1 MAMAPR
7 IPPKPLTDLDPQTVE
22 LITKTLQSPDGEVL
36 NIFRTL
42 SHHPPVLRRFL
53 AMGTELLIKGSL
65 PARERELLIL
75 RTGWNCQSE
84 YEWGQHV
91 AIGRAVGLT
100 DVELARIK
108 AGPDA
113 DGWSEIDAALVRAA
127 DELHAGSTITGGT
140 WSRLQ
145 AAYPD
150 EPTLIEIVM
159 VVGYYHLVAFFL
171 NTTGVERERGV
182 VGLDS
187 P

>member
-1 MAMAPR
+1 MAPR
-7 IPPKPLTDLDPQTVE
+7 IPPKDLADLDPETAE
-22 LITKTLQSPDGEVL
+22 LVTKTLQSPDGDVL
-36 NIFRTL
+36 NIFRTMAN
-42 SHHPPVLRRFL
+42 HPWVMKRFL
-53 AMGTELLIKGSL
+53 ALGTQLLVRGTL

-75 RTGWNCQSE
+75 RTGWNTQSE

-113 DGWSEIDAALVRAA
+113 DGWTAADAALLRAA
-127 DELHAGSTITGGT
+127 DELHAGSTITGDT
-140 WSRLQ
+140 WSQLQ
-145 AAYPD
+145 QTYPD
-150 EPTLIEIVM
+150 TQALIEVVM

-171 NTTGVERERGV
+171 NTTGVEREPGV

>member
-1 MAMAPR
+1 MPPR
-7 IPPKPLTDLDPQTVE
+7 IPPKKVEDLDPDTQE
-22 LITKTLQSPDGEVL
+22 LVTKTLTSPDGEVL
-36 NIFRTL
+36 NIFRTM
-42 SHHPPVLRRFL
+42 SHHPWVTKRFL
-53 AMGTELLIKGSL
+53 QLGTQLLVRGSL

-75 RTGWNCQSE
+75 RTGWNTQSE

-91 AIGRAVGLT
+91 AIGRAVGLN

-113 DGWSEIDAALVRAA
+113 AGWSDVDAALLRAA
-127 DELHAGSTITGGT
+127 DELHAGSTITGDT
-140 WSRLQ
+140 WSQLQ

-150 EPTLIEIVM
+150 EQTLIEIVM

-171 NTTGVERERGV
+171 NTTGVEREPGV
-182 VGLDS
+182 VGLDA

>member
-1 MAMAPR
+1 MAPR
-7 IPPKPLTDLDPQTVE
+7 ISPKNVADLDADTQE
-22 LITKTLQSPDGEVL
+22 LVTKTLTAPDGEVL
-36 NIFRTL
+36 NIFRTMA
-42 SHHPPVLRRFL
+42 HHPWVLKRFMAL
-53 AMGTELLIKGSL
+53 GTQLLVRGSL
-65 PARERELLIL
+65 RARERELLIL

-108 AGPDA
+108 AGPGA
-113 DGWSEIDAALVRAA
+113 DGWSDTDAALLRAA
-127 DELHAGSTITGGT
+127 DELHAGSSITGDT
-140 WSRLQ
+140 WSQLA

-150 EPTLIEIVM
+150 EATQIEIVM
-159 VVGYYHLVAFFL
+159 VAGYYHLVAFFL
-171 NTTGVERERGV
+171 NTAGVEREPGV

>member
-1 MAMAPR
+1 MAPR
-7 IPPKPLTDLDPQTVE
+7 IPPKALADLDEATTE
-22 LITKTLQSPDGEVL
+22 LITKTMRSPDGEPL
-36 NIFRTL
+36 NIFRTMV
-42 SHHPPVLRRFL
+42 HNPAILRRFMSL
-53 AMGTELLIKGSL
+53 GTELLIKGHMG
-65 PARERELLIL
+65 ARERELLIL

-113 DGWSEIDAALVRAA
+113 DGWSDTDAALLRAA

-140 WSRLQ
+140 WSQ
-145 AAYPD
+145 VSAAYPD
-150 EPTLIEIVM
+150 EATLIELVM

-171 NTTGVERERGV
+171 NTTGVEREPGV
-182 VGLDS
+182 AGLDS